1 MAIVGSL
8 VGIYYL
14 VVAQHRHA
22 LVSLRTKLHCALKE
36 AENKMHYSF
45 YLGDC
50 GSVESMFHLERR
62 NKENKEEKKEERKK
76 QKRGREIKTREGAIT
91 LFAHNGL
98 ELGYIEKKR
107 GHEKYY
113 PKCTPCS

>member
-22 LVSLRTKLHCALKE
+22 LVSLRTKLHCVQKE

-76 QKRGREIKTREGAIT
+76 QKRGGR
-91 LFAHNGL
+91 
-98 ELGYIEKKR
+98 
-107 GHEKYY
+107 
-113 PKCTPCS
+113 

>member
-22 LVSLRTKLHCALKE
+22 LVSLRTKLHCARKE

-76 QKRGREIKTREGAIT
+76 QKRGGDKNEGRRDYIVRAQWTRTQLYRKKEGA
-91 LFAHNGL
+91 
-98 ELGYIEKKR
+98 
-107 GHEKYY
+107 
-113 PKCTPCS
+113 

>member
-22 LVSLRTKLHCALKE
+22 LVSLRTKLHCARKE

-76 QKRGREIKTREGAIT
+76 QKRGGDKNEGRRDYIVRAQWTRTRLYRKKEGA
-91 LFAHNGL
+91 
-98 ELGYIEKKR
+98 
-107 GHEKYY
+107 
-113 PKCTPCS
+113 